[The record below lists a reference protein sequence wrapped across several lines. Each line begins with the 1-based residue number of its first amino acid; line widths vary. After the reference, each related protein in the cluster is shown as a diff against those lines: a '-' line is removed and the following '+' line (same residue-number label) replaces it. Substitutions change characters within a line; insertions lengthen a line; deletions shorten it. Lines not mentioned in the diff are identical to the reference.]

1 MRNKTRQIIH
11 TLWIAAVAV
20 GFLSCFNLSFAEFVE
35 ESDRPDRHWL
45 SQFHDAQ
52 RIKVTGSLQDAIN
65 QCPSNRYCELLIDQ
79 LELERTVFLNRSK
92 TRITGTSDSRI
103 SWQPTANASGF
114 YIQIESN
121 VSNIVIDNLNIDGEA
136 IIRKP
141 DVFGI
146 GAYGESIRNVLIS
159 NNRISNLSGEKN
171 AHGIAI
177 YGTGRTEQE
186 AIRHIIIENNTLSAL
201 KTGSSEAIAINGNV
215 RNWEISKNEIIDV
228 NNIAIDAIG
237 GEGTSPTTI
246 NSNNRVLPGSL
257 DAARLGFIEQN
268 RISYVSTK
276 DNPAYNNTE
285 TWAAAI
291 YIDGGRSILVRNN
304 QLSRAPWGIEI
315 GAENCVGTSY
325 IQVIDNDSSHMV
337 YGDLL
342 LGGYARK
349 DYRTYDDIN
358 CDPKR
363 SVDADEGH
371 GYVSHVITANNN
383 LDSKSTTI
391 VGNESQFIGNTVL
404 QHRVEK
410 STITSSFIQL
420 AQ

>member
-1 MRNKTRQIIH
+1 MRNKTKKIINK
-11 TLWIAAVAV
+11 LWIAAVVV
-20 GFLSCFNLSFAEFVE
+20 GYLSCANLSFADFVQ
-35 ESDRPDRHWL
+35 ESDRPDRSWL
-45 SQFHDAQ
+45 AQFRDAQ

-65 QCPSNRYCELLIDQ
+65 QCPGNQSCELLIDQ
-79 LELERTVFLNRSK
+79 LELESTVFLNRSK
-92 TRITGTSDSRI
+92 TRITGTSNNRI
-103 SWQPTANASGF
+103 RWQPTANTSGF

-121 VSNIVIDNLNIDGEA
+121 VSNIIIDNLNIDGDA
-136 IIRKP
+136 IMRKP

-186 AIRHIIIENNTLSAL
+186 AIRHIIIEKNTLSAL

-215 RNWEISKNEIIDV
+215 RNWEISKNKIADV
-228 NNIAIDAIG
+228 TNIAIDAIG
-237 GEGTSPTTI
+237 GEGTSPTTMG
-246 NSNNRVLPGSL
+246 SNNRVLPGSL
-257 DAARLGFIEQN
+257 DAARLGFIEHN

-291 YIDGGRSILVRNN
+291 YIDGGRSILIRNN
-304 QLSRAPWGIEI
+304 QLSQAPWGIEV
-315 GAENCVGTSY
+315 GAENCVGTAY
-325 IQVIDNDSSHMV
+325 IQVIDNNSSQMV

-342 LGGYARK
+342 LGGYAKK
-349 DYRTYDDIN
+349 DYRTHDDIN

-363 SVDADEGH
+363 SVDAEEGH
-371 GYVSHVITANNN
+371 GYVSRVVTANNN
-383 LDSKSTTI
+383 LDSKP
-391 VGNESQFIGNTVL
+391 VLNDRQESQFIANTVL

-410 STITSSFIQL
+410 STITSPFIQL
-420 AQ
+420 AH